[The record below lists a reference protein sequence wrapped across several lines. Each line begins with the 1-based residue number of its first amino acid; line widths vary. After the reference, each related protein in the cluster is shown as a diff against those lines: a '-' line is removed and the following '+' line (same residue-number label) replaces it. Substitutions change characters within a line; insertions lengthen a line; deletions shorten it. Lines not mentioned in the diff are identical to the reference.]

1 MQTHAQCKK
10 LLARNFTKLADVLQL
25 FFFVVDTMATN
36 VQKPFRYVDIMV
48 NREQSEMNS
57 VPVWHSTAT
66 VEEFM
71 KELGILYPRL
81 TITDFTV
88 ARNDCKPVS

>member
-1 MQTHAQCKK
+1 
-10 LLARNFTKLADVLQL
+10 
-25 FFFVVDTMATN
+25 
-36 VQKPFRYVDIMV
+36 
-48 NREQSEMNS
+48 MNS

-88 ARNDCKPVS
+88 ARNDCKPVSQSILIS